1 MTLLYDYILH
11 RIYKFDFFSKI
22 NVIDKDSY
30 FIPAGYDSSTVL
42 ASFDVIGDLGK
53 LYSDRIAP
61 VKSKSA
67 YNEEEISCEE
77 TQIFLKRYYGT
88 VPISKIS
95 GTTNANY
102 DTNAV
107 TDTSDKKDF
116 KGDFGQF
123 YDKGKPPMEKSVSNQ
138 EKIERLKKQE
148 ASKLF
153 DNKKPENSDK
163 VYASE
168 ELKKRLAKLQA
179 MKK

>member
-1 MTLLYDYILH
+1 M
-11 RIYKFDFFSKI
+11 
-22 NVIDKDSY
+22 
-30 FIPAGYDSSTVL
+30 

-53 LYSDRIAP
+53 LYSDRITS
-61 VKSKSA
+61 VKSKSTV
-67 YNEEEISCEE
+67 NEEEISCED

-88 VPISKIS
+88 VPISKLNS
-95 GTTNANY
+95 STNTNY
-102 DTNAV
+102 DSNAV
-107 TDTSDKKDF
+107 TEGSDKKDF

-123 YDKGKPPMEKSVSNQ
+123 YDKGKPAMEKSVSNQ